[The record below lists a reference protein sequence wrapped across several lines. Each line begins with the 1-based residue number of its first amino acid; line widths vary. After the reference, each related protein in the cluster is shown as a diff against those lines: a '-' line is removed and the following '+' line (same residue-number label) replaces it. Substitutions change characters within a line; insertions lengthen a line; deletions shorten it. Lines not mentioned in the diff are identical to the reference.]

1 MNLMIIDPMLINC
14 FQSYKNVELSTD
26 PDIPGDD
33 ERILHTIK
41 GHDVIDTK
49 TGSLLLVYLEN
60 PLTGEEYTYS
70 YPDIVK
76 TEFVN
81 RSDLHDK
88 WYIYSLDR
96 SEFKNENRNKKM
108 TYRLIFKK

>member
-1 MNLMIIDPMLINC
+1 MIIDPMLIDC
-14 FQSYKNVELSTD
+14 LQSYKNVELSTD
-26 PDIPGDD
+26 PDIPGPD

-41 GHDVIDTK
+41 GHDVIETK
-49 TGSLLLVYLEN
+49 TGFLLLVHLEN
-60 PLTGEEYTYS
+60 PQTGEEYTYS

-81 RSDLHDK
+81 HSDRHDK

-96 SEFKNENRNKKM
+96 SEFKHETRYKKM